1 MRSITPA
8 QKTAPRI
15 GGNLLR
21 TLVALGLA
29 ALTLVGIHQH

>member
-1 MRSITPA
+1 MRFVTPP
-8 QKTAPRI
+8 QKTAPLI
-15 GGNLLR
+15 GRNLLR